1 MKVVLGIRDRMLMAA
16 LLPVALVAFGLVA
29 ALMAL
34 HLRDLQTTHKQ
45 RLRAV
50 AQQVAGASRLGLFA
64 EDRDQLLWVAS
75 GALREHDVRAVTILT
90 LDGRVLASAG
100 QPMAINRPT
109 SNQIAGQKWD
119 ASAERDMLVQPVWAE
134 RVGLESVYEPRLST
148 GLTTNGL
155 LGHVRLE
162 FSNDWLTERRTDAL
176 LAGASVALAGLLFGG
191 LLALQLARGFIE
203 PVLRM
208 SRMVRTIGKGDLS
221 ARGPEASHDPLRELQ
236 RGLNQMVHGLE
247 VGRDQLEQRVAEA
260 TRDLRAKTEEAEQA
274 TLAKSRF
281 LAAATHDLR
290 QPAHALGMFV
300 ERLRQLPHD
309 TQTTQLLGNLEASVQ
324 SMQEL
329 LDALLDISR
338 FSANAVPLQV
348 KPFAL
353 NALFDKLRSVMG
365 STARDQGLRLR
376 IRPTSAWLMTDAG
389 QLQRILLNLVGNA
402 MAYTPR
408 GTVLV
413 SCRPLAGG
421 SLARIQ
427 VWDSGIGIA
436 PEHHAAVFTDYF
448 QVNNPA
454 RSNSKG
460 LGLGLHIVDLTARLL
475 GLSVQLRSN
484 LGCGSRF
491 TIDVPLAP
499 SGEVAPVLLLTESLP
514 LPMPRG
520 LVALV
525 LEDDRLSRE
534 AVVGLLS
541 GWGFEVRSADSL
553 AGALQLIEDQGPPD
567 VLVSDYRLADWVSGI
582 DAIRQLR
589 AAANRP
595 IPACLMSGTSTPA
608 LVQAARDVGLTLLQK
623 PVRPAKLRALLRRLV
638 LEPGRAQSEDEGADP
653 GEGGAAV

>member
-1 MKVVLGIRDRMLMAA
+1 MKVRPVLRDRILLVA

-34 HLRDLQTTHKQ
+34 HLNDSQSSHQQ

-50 AQQVAGASRLGLFA
+50 AQQVAVASRQGLA
-64 EDRDQLLWVAS
+64 AQDRDQLALVAS
-75 GALREHDVRAVTILT
+75 GALRERDLRTVTILT
-90 LDGRVLASAG
+90 FDGRVLANQG
-100 QPMAINRPT
+100 QQRDTA
-109 SNQIAGQKWD
+109 
-119 ASAERDMLVQPVWAE
+119 AERDVLVQPVWAGG
-134 RVGLESVYEPRLST
+134 VGPEHPAEQP
-148 GLTTNGL
+148 LTKGVAVPGL

-162 FSNDWLTERRTDAL
+162 FANLELAERRTKAL
-176 LAGASVALAGLLFGG
+176 LAGLAIALVGMLFGG
-191 LLALQLARGFIE
+191 LLALRLARGFVE
-203 PVLRM
+203 PVVRM
-208 SRMVRTIGKGDLS
+208 SRMVKRIGEGDLS
-221 ARGPEASHDPLRELQ
+221 AREPESPHDPLRELQ
-236 RGLNQMVHGLE
+236 RDLNQMVQGLE

-260 TRDLRAKTEEAEQA
+260 TRVLRAKMDEAEQA

-300 ERLRQLPHD
+300 ARLRQLTHD
-309 TQTTQLLGNLEASVQ
+309 TQAMQVLGSLEASVQ

-338 FSANAVPLQV
+338 FNANAVPVQV
-348 KPFAL
+348 QPFAL
-353 NALFDKLRSVMG
+353 NELFDKLRSAMG
-365 STARDQGLRLR
+365 STARDKGLRLR

-402 MAYTPR
+402 VAYTPR

-413 SCRPLAGG
+413 SCRLLAGG
-421 SLARIQ
+421 SQARLQ

-436 PEHHAAVFTDYF
+436 PEHHKAVFQDYF
-448 QVNNPA
+448 QVDNPA

-484 LGCGSRF
+484 LGCGTRF
-491 TIDVPLAP
+491 TIDVPLATFRP
-499 SGEVAPVLLLTESLP
+499 VVPVLPSESPP

-520 LVALV
+520 LVAMV

-534 AVVGLLS
+534 AVASLLG

-553 AGALQLIEDQGPPD
+553 AVALQLIEDQGPPD
-567 VLVSDYRLADWVSGI
+567 VLVSDYRLADWVNGM

-589 AAANRP
+589 AASNRS

-608 LVQAARDVGLTLLQK
+608 LVQAARDVGLILLQK
-623 PVRPAKLRALLRRLV
+623 PVRPAKLRALVHRLV
-638 LEPGRAQSEDEGADP
+638 MEPGRAESQVSDD
-653 GEGGAAV
+653 